1 MNDFFEGIDLNDTLS
16 QICEECETEG
26 MEPPFIL
33 CLASRNGAI
42 RCLRVDHAKTETL
55 AETKQEEFMLP
66 ITMMVLDQRDMAAH
80 VTITTE
86 GPRFH

>member
-1 MNDFFEGIDLNDTLS
+1 MISSRVSTSTTRLVRFVKNARQKEWS
-16 QICEECETEG
+16 
-26 MEPPFIL
+26 PPFIL

-55 AETKQEEFMLP
+55 AETKQEEFILP
-66 ITMMVLDQRDMAAH
+66 ITMMVLDQHDEAAH